1 MIRAGCVV
9 LPSGDTSSNPE
20 MADVFQTMTNRNLQ
34 VLRVRYL
41 DGPNIWTYR
50 PVIEAWVDIHDLE
63 DAPSNLIPGLYE
75 RLIAWLPGLIEHRCG
90 IGERGGFLER
100 LSEGTWAAHILE
112 HVVIELHGMAGV
124 PEGFGKARMTPE
136 RGIYKV
142 AFRSRTEV
150 IGRACLDVGLA
161 LLQAAI
167 DDTPFDVAAAVA
179 GLRMEVDKRA
189 LGPSTACIV
198 DAAYARRIPSVRL
211 TGGNLIQMGYGVC
224 QRRIWTAETD
234 RTSAIAEGIA
244 SDKDLTKRL
253 ISACGIPVP
262 AGEIADSAAAAWAV
276 AEDIGLPV
284 VVKPTDGNHGR
295 RMSVALVSERGRRS
309 CRNRCRRPS
318 GAWNPVAAAVG
329 SARPA
334 TQIVASATTCSQAC
348 QLGKA
353 CAWSWPMIR
362 NNAAWGHSP
371 RNSRKVSTV

>member
-1 MIRAGCVV
+1 MVLVNIQQVAVCSSFAAARGSELYALATVRIKHFQLLTKEYVGRAVKSSAAVVMIRAGCVV

-142 AFRSRTEV
+142 AF
-150 IGRACLDVGLA
+150 
-161 LLQAAI
+161 
-167 DDTPFDVAAAVA
+167 
-179 GLRMEVDKRA
+179 
-189 LGPSTACIV
+189 
-198 DAAYARRIPSVRL
+198 
-211 TGGNLIQMGYGVC
+211 
-224 QRRIWTAETD
+224 
-234 RTSAIAEGIA
+234 
-244 SDKDLTKRL
+244 
-253 ISACGIPVP
+253 
-262 AGEIADSAAAAWAV
+262 
-276 AEDIGLPV
+276 
-284 VVKPTDGNHGR
+284 
-295 RMSVALVSERGRRS
+295 
-309 CRNRCRRPS
+309 
-318 GAWNPVAAAVG
+318 
-329 SARPA
+329 
-334 TQIVASATTCSQAC
+334 
-348 QLGKA
+348 
-353 CAWSWPMIR
+353 
-362 NNAAWGHSP
+362 
-371 RNSRKVSTV
+371 